1 MKTEKLEAVLEVKT
15 DYILQFLWKVPYV
28 VRPARR
34 AADVHVF
41 LRVSRILCMFHLRES
56 ASLNQA

>member
-41 LRVSRILCMFHLRES
+41 LRVELLCMFHLRES